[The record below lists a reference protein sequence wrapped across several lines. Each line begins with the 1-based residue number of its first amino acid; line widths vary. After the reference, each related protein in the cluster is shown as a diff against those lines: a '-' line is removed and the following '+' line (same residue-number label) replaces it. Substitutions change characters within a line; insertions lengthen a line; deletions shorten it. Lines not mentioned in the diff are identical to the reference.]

1 MRLIHTE
8 EILAG
13 DATAFIPRVQE
24 EETKPTFEHPED
36 WDSLSLQGKAH
47 LILADKAVKLM
58 RLLCQEKV
66 TRRQEREISTGQISI
81 TPPGM
86 PEMTG
91 RVGGGREE
99 QAYISQT
106 PRDLIVSS
114 PRTVGETG
122 GLSRFPTNG
131 GKVKEHPADRE
142 EDPMAAKSEETFAY
156 EELLKIVKSSPIVE
170 VEKEMGKNNTSG
182 KDNSVFGKA
191 EETLACEDITNIA
204 TSDDESEE

>member
-1 MRLIHTE
+1 M
-8 EILAG
+8 
-13 DATAFIPRVQE
+13 
-24 EETKPTFEHPED
+24 
-36 WDSLSLQGKAH
+36 QGKAH

-86 PEMTG
+86 PEITG

-114 PRTVGETG
+114 PRAVGETE
-122 GLSRFPTNG
+122 GLFRFPTNS
-131 GKVKEHPADRE
+131 GKVREYPANKGGN
-142 EDPMAAKSEETFAY
+142 PMAAKSEETLAY
-156 EELLKIVKSSPIVE
+156 EELLKIVKSS
-170 VEKEMGKNNTSG
+170 
-182 KDNSVFGKA
+182 
-191 EETLACEDITNIA
+191 
-204 TSDDESEE
+204 

>member
-1 MRLIHTE
+1 MQLSEGNRHQARRQVEQLVKDATASDAFKEEWMRLIHAE
-8 EILAG
+8 EILAS

-86 PEMTG
+86 LEMTG
-91 RVGGGREE
+91 RV
-99 QAYISQT
+99 
-106 PRDLIVSS
+106 
-114 PRTVGETG
+114 
-122 GLSRFPTNG
+122 
-131 GKVKEHPADRE
+131 
-142 EDPMAAKSEETFAY
+142 
-156 EELLKIVKSSPIVE
+156 
-170 VEKEMGKNNTSG
+170 
-182 KDNSVFGKA
+182 
-191 EETLACEDITNIA
+191 
-204 TSDDESEE
+204 